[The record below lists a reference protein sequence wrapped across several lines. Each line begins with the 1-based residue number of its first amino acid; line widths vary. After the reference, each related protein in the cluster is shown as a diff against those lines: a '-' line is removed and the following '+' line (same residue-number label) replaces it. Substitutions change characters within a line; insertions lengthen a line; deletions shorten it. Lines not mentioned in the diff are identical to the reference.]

1 MLIIIVDVYRKDI
14 DVTLNLILY
23 WTFSSSKENNII
35 NNKNKNNAVV
45 HVRRGVYVS
54 DNSGMLLD

>member
-14 DVTLNLILY
+14 DVTLNLVLY
-23 WTFSSSKENNII
+23 GTFSSSKENNII
-35 NNKNKNNAVV
+35 NNKNNNNAVV

>member
-14 DVTLNLILY
+14 DVTLNLVLY

-35 NNKNKNNAVV
+35 NNKNNNDAVV

>member
-1 MLIIIVDVYRKDI
+1 MLIIIVDVCRKDI
-14 DVTLNLILY
+14 DVTLNLVLY

-35 NNKNKNNAVV
+35 NNKNNNDAVV

>member
-14 DVTLNLILY
+14 DVTLNIVLY

-35 NNKNKNNAVV
+35 NNKNNNNAVV
-45 HVRRGVYVS
+45 HVRRGSSVREW
-54 DNSGMLLD
+54 

>member
-1 MLIIIVDVYRKDI
+1 MLIIIVDVSRKHI
-14 DVTLNLILY
+14 DVTLNLVLY

-35 NNKNKNNAVV
+35 NNKNSNNAVV

>member
-14 DVTLNLILY
+14 DVTLNLVLY

-35 NNKNKNNAVV
+35 NNKNNNDAVV

-54 DNSGMLLD
+54 DNSEMLLD